1 MSIAPDGA
9 TGRRAPGFEVP
20 PVVLLDGGAAF
31 PHEVLGNK
39 GYGINVMR
47 RNGLP
52 VPSAFCITTEVCRR
66 HLADPQR
73 TLDAI
78 WDAVL
83 QAMSWLEAE
92 SEHTFGRGPRPL
104 LVSVR
109 SGAVESMPGM
119 LDTVLD
125 LGIND
130 EVRDALATS
139 FTPAFADDTRTR
151 FVGCIAVLCS
161 ATRTGR
167 SPMIRTRSCGVPS
180 RPSSILGTRHGRS
193 PTAAIIASTPTRA
206 RRWWCRRWSSAT
218 WTRPPR
224 EPESCSPATR

>member
-1 MSIAPDGA
+1 MRCWA
-9 TGRRAPGFEVP
+9 TRATE
-20 PVVLLDGGAAF
+20 
-31 PHEVLGNK
+31 
-39 GYGINVMR
+39 INR
-47 RNGLP
+47 LHASQRGLP
-52 VPSAFCITTEVCRR
+52 VPPAFCITTEVCRR

-125 LGIND
+125 LGLND

-151 FVGCIAVLCS
+151 FDRMYRRVVLGDKGGTVPDDPHAQLRCAVEAVFEFVGLAARRRLPPPSSPRPRPGHGGGGAGDGLRQRGRGHLGNRSLVLPQPDDRRRRPVRRV
-161 ATRTGR
+161 AAR
-167 SPMIRTRSCGVPS
+167 RTR
-180 RPSSILGTRHGRS
+180 
-193 PTAAIIASTPTRA
+193 
-206 RRWWCRRWSSAT
+206 
-218 WTRPPR
+218 
-224 EPESCSPATR
+224 